1 MMTPSI
7 AIFIAHY
14 GYLAIFVLIL
24 LQELGAPI
32 PVFNEFLLLF
42 FGYLAFTGDMEL
54 FRVLITAAAASMIG
68 AWILYGTFFLAG
80 TWIMSHPRLPFRSFV
95 KKLEKK
101 ISAHAFKA
109 IFIGRLMPFGRGYIC
124 IAAGI
129 MRINPRKFAQAI
141 AVSDI
146 FWSGSLVLLGFY
158 SGPLWTQVAQRIGGV
173 ENIILIA
180 IGIFIAYVGFKYL
193 RSKNKSVYMAIED

>member
-1 MMTPSI
+1 MSPSI
-7 AIFIAHY
+7 ALFIIDY
-14 GYLAIFVLIL
+14 GYLAIFTLIL

-54 FRVLITAAAASMIG
+54 SRVLITAAAASMLG
-68 AWILYGTFFLAG
+68 AWILYGIFFFAG

-95 KKLEKK
+95 EKLEKK
-101 ISAHAFKA
+101 ISVHAFKA
-109 IFIGRLMPFGRGYIC
+109 IFIGRLVPFGRGYIC

-129 MRINPRKFAQAI
+129 MKIDPRKFAQAI

-146 FWSGSLVLLGFY
+146 FWTGSLILLGFY
-158 SGPLWTQVAQRIGGV
+158 SGPLWMKVAEKIGGV
-173 ENIILIA
+173 ENILLIA
-180 IGIFIAYVGFKYL
+180 IVVFITYVGCRYAY
-193 RSKNKSVYMAIED
+193 SKHKSIYMSLEE